1 MQWLGH
7 AVPVAERIDTECLGR
22 AVPVGECIGT
32 ECLGRAVVRSC
43 SG

>member
-7 AVPVAERIDTECLGR
+7 AVPA
-22 AVPVGECIGT
+22 GECTDT

-43 SG
+43 GTSRGVH